1 MGLCKELQ
9 AYSHNH
15 ITSNFPQIHCFY
27 SMKYRH
33 GANFA
38 NNPSGGI
45 LCFLDSFFCDV
56 LIETLPQNRPCNF
69 LTKYLSRNKKKRTH
83 S

>member
-9 AYSHNH
+9 AYSQNH

-27 SMKYRH
+27 STKYRH

-45 LCFLDSFFCDV
+45 LCFLVSFFV
-56 LIETLPQNRPCNF
+56 MFSLKPSPRIAHVI
-69 LTKYLSRNKKKRTH
+69 S
-83 S
+83 